1 MPHTVGTYI
10 KANLGINA
18 NVQCNKKCHV
28 RWVYLARDS
37 ASSLHARVCL
47 LYRRSFCVCRTR
59 KHTQKRART
68 HTHMQ
73 AHTCTRAHTRTR
85 THMSYR
91 CISCIIVGVQA
102 HLEHLK
108 APSQWAKDHAE
119 DATSITIPSEKPRL
133 FCLHGAQSV
142 APYRVRFH
150 VGEGVGVGVW
160 VRGLARV
167 SSASML

>member
-1 MPHTVGTYI
+1 MQQEVPRAVGVSRTRLCI
-10 KANLGINA
+10 FSPCPCVPALPA
-18 NVQCNKKCHV
+18 Q
-28 RWVYLARDS
+28 
-37 ASSLHARVCL
+37 
-47 LYRRSFCVCRTR
+47 FCVCRTR

-68 HTHMQ
+68 HMHMQ

-85 THMSYR
+85 THMSYQ
-91 CISCIIVGVQA
+91 CISCIIIGVQA